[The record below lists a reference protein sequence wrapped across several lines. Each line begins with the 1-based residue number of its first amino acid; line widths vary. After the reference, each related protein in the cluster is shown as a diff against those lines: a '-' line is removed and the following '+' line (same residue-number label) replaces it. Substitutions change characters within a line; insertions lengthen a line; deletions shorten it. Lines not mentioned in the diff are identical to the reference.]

1 MMMSGVHDYDR
12 AQRAAMRRESVP
24 TLAEVMAAS
33 PMVTVDQ
40 PDGEGGLAPARL
52 PSFGWAA
59 DGDRDSTQA
68 AELAELVR
76 KMDVMCEHVMTV
88 HIPGAALKLAAQWQA
103 IRKITQSNQTG
114 ETK

>member
-12 AQRAAMRRESVP
+12 AQRAAMRRESLP

-59 DGDRDSTQA
+59 DGDRDSAQA
-68 AELAELVR
+68 AQLAILV
-76 KMDVMCEHVMTV
+76 KSMDDMSDDLIT
-88 HIPGAALKLAAQWQA
+88 GRATYSAQQFADQWQS